1 MRLQSIL
8 SIKIDLTRDNLFG
21 SFLIQYVFIIRM
33 ASVESKPVLQN
44 HAQCDYG
51 FLEDLIKKCSSPL
64 PNPFFSSIEFAEQFV
79 FECDEMCNEFF

>member
-1 MRLQSIL
+1 
-8 SIKIDLTRDNLFG
+8 
-21 SFLIQYVFIIRM
+21 M
-33 ASVESKPVLQN
+33 ASVESQPVLQN

-79 FECDEMCNEFF
+79 FECDEMCN